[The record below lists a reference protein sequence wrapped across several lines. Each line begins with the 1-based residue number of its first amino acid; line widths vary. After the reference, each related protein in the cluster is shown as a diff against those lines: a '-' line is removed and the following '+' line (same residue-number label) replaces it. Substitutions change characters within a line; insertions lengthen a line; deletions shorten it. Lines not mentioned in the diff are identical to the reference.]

1 MVGKVGE
8 VVPMV
13 GVWEEMVVPL
23 VVEGEG
29 GEGTEV
35 VVVVEVVGEMGEMDP
50 SGSGCAQYPETQSVN
65 VRAASAGSAM
75 TVRGLRTAGC
85 SG

>member
-1 MVGKVGE
+1 MVEGDVEE
-8 VVPMV
+8 VV
-13 GVWEEMVVPL
+13 GD
-23 VVEGEG
+23 
-29 GEGTEV
+29 
-35 VVVVEVVGEMGEMDP
+35 VVVVEVEVGEVGEMDP

-65 VRAASAGSAM
+65 ARAASAGSAM